1 MTKGR
6 KTTPPPRRNPSRS
19 QTQESPVRKKKK
31 EDDNDKSSFTKKTKT
46 QARKD
51 KASDDTTTTT
61 HDDDTMSVDTTKGNN
76 KSDNFIDSSFT
87 SFLYFRFKVAASKK
101 GSETM
106 RAKIQELYKIMQVAD
121 SDICLSHYKI
131 DIEKDDKGNI
141 MPISDKYVVEAP
153 EDISESITGM
163 SKIFFGARPNS
174 KGGNIWTNIRM
185 LHTEPIENI
194 IADTREDFKEL
205 DAGLGLQSIQ
215 HWDVGSI
222 GFLQRMHPDVDVDN
236 LHVYLST
243 ALKKMHPAMDL
254 KLGLKVKSPWDGK
267 KRDTTKVVHFKD
279 RIQAVHLQCE
289 GKHTTITAKVIKAI
303 LLSPI
308 FQQRYKCDVRLIPE
322 FDRNSG
328 PYIQEK
334 IRRCITQHS
343 QFCKCVSSN
352 TCEGIDHLDQTNKT
366 LKKTLRQL
374 ILELP
379 DAHFINIDLNW
390 SNSGFAILYPKK
402 YEGISQDRIAN
413 LGPYL
418 HKAYGDAILPSLS
431 IEMQESIHQCTWD
444 EETGRPLTKLDRE
457 LDDILQSGE
466 DLDYVDISLITQET
480 ERPSD
485 AITSDTFIPELD
497 TNTVSTF
504 GTVKE
509 KTAKTTRLSK
519 NHGVDA
525 DDKSTLSGITLD
537 SRMSKMEVEFSSMSD
552 MLKILV
558 GRSNTGIAGTHPNT
572 NQDAGGT
579 VVSPARGS

>member
-101 GSETM
+101 GSEKM

-121 SDICLSHYKI
+121 PDICLSHYKI

-343 QFCKCVSSN
+343 QF
-352 TCEGIDHLDQTNKT
+352 
-366 LKKTLRQL
+366 
-374 ILELP
+374 
-379 DAHFINIDLNW
+379 
-390 SNSGFAILYPKK
+390 
-402 YEGISQDRIAN
+402 
-413 LGPYL
+413 
-418 HKAYGDAILPSLS
+418 
-431 IEMQESIHQCTWD
+431 
-444 EETGRPLTKLDRE
+444 
-457 LDDILQSGE
+457 
-466 DLDYVDISLITQET
+466 
-480 ERPSD
+480 
-485 AITSDTFIPELD
+485 
-497 TNTVSTF
+497 
-504 GTVKE
+504 
-509 KTAKTTRLSK
+509 
-519 NHGVDA
+519 
-525 DDKSTLSGITLD
+525 
-537 SRMSKMEVEFSSMSD
+537 
-552 MLKILV
+552 
-558 GRSNTGIAGTHPNT
+558 
-572 NQDAGGT
+572 
-579 VVSPARGS
+579 

>member
-1 MTKGR
+1 
-6 KTTPPPRRNPSRS
+6 
-19 QTQESPVRKKKK
+19 
-31 EDDNDKSSFTKKTKT
+31 
-46 QARKD
+46 
-51 KASDDTTTTT
+51 
-61 HDDDTMSVDTTKGNN
+61 
-76 KSDNFIDSSFT
+76 
-87 SFLYFRFKVAASKK
+87 
-101 GSETM
+101 M

-121 SDICLSHYKI
+121 PDICLSHYKI
-131 DIEKDDKGNI
+131 DIEKDNKGTI
-141 MPISDKYVVEAP
+141 MPISERFVVESP

-194 IADTREDFKEL
+194 IADTKEDFKEHN
-205 DAGLGLQSIQ
+205 AGMGLQSIQ

-222 GFLQRMHPDVDVDN
+222 GFLQQMHPDVDVEN
-236 LHVYLST
+236 LHEYLSS
-243 ALKKMHPAMDL
+243 AIKKIHPAMNL
-254 KLGLKVKSPWDGK
+254 KLGLKVKTPWDGK

-279 RIQAVHLQCE
+279 RIQAVHIQCE
-289 GKHTTITAKVIKAI
+289 GKHTTITAKVLKSI
-303 LLSPI
+303 LQSPI
-308 FQQRYKCDVRLIPE
+308 FQQRYNCDVRLIPE

-343 QFCKCVSSN
+343 QFCKCVASN
-352 TCEGIDHLDQTNKT
+352 TCEGIDHLDQENKT
-366 LKKTLRQL
+366 IKKTLRQL

-402 YEGISQDRIAN
+402 YEGIAQERIAN

-431 IEMQESIHQCTWD
+431 IEMQETIHDCTWD
-444 EETGRPLTKLDRE
+444 EESGRPLTKLDRE

-466 DLDYVDISLITQET
+466 DLDWVDISLITQET
-480 ERPSD
+480 SRPSD
-485 AITSDTFIPELD
+485 AITSDTFIPQLD

-509 KTAKTTRLSK
+509 KPTKTAGFLKTQ
-519 NHGVDA
+519 DA
-525 DDKSTLSGITLD
+525 DTDDKSILSGITLD
-537 SRMSKMEVEFSSMSD
+537 SRMSKMEVEFSGMSD

-579 VVSPARGS
+579 VVSPAKGL

>member
-1 MTKGR
+1 MRKGR
-6 KTTPPPRRNPSRS
+6 KSKSPQRRTSTRT
-19 QTQESPVRKKKK
+19 QTQESPDRKKKK
-31 EDDNDKSSFTKKTKT
+31 TDDNAKSSSKRKNKT
-46 QARKD
+46 QTRKE
-51 KASDDTTTTT
+51 KASDYTQE
-61 HDDDTMSVDTTKGNN
+61 DDEMSVDTPKGNN
-76 KSDNFIDSSFT
+76 QTDTFTDSTFT
-87 SFLYFRFKVAASKK
+87 SFLYFRFKVTASKK

-106 RAKIQELYKIMQVAD
+106 RAKLQELYKIMQIAD

-131 DIEKDDKGNI
+131 DIEKDDKGNT
-141 MPISDKYVVEAP
+141 MPISDRFVVETP

-194 IADTREDFKEL
+194 IADTKEDFKEL
-205 DAGLGLQSIQ
+205 DASIGLQSIQ

-236 LHVYLST
+236 LHEYLST
-243 ALKKMHPAMDL
+243 ALKKMHPEMDL

-289 GKHTTITAKVIKAI
+289 GKNTTITAKIIKAI
-303 LLSPI
+303 LISPI
-308 FQQRYKCDVRLIPE
+308 FQQRYNCDVRLIPE

-343 QFCKCVSSN
+343 QFCKCVTSN
-352 TCEGIDHLDQTNKT
+352 TCEGIDHLDQKNKS

-402 YEGISQDRIAN
+402 YEEIAQERIAN

-418 HKAYGDAILPSLS
+418 HKTYGDAILSSLS
-431 IEMQESIHQCTWD
+431 IEMQESIHDCTWD

-466 DLDYVDISLITQET
+466 YLDYVDISLITQET
-480 ERPSD
+480 VRPSD
-485 AITSDTFIPELD
+485 TKASDTFIPQLD

-509 KTAKTTRLSK
+509 KAKKAAGLSK
-519 NHGVDA
+519 THDVDT
-525 DDKSTLSGITLD
+525 DDKSILSGITLD

-572 NQDAGGT
+572 N
-579 VVSPARGS
+579 